1 MIALL
6 ALATATDPAPT
17 ESCSDALPEHAYAYR
32 LSKVA
37 RQSGVT
43 PFHAL
48 HSKQGAEKANADDID
63 GAAAHFR
70 AAAFFSSYSPN
81 EWVNLG
87 RAHGMQAERRASW
100 DAEALRLLRE
110 AVACFDMAHWLAAW
124 PKALAGRKRML
135 RHLQDNYQHLQD
147 NHRQMPGACP
157 ADECAL
163 YGTMTRVVEESPLS
177 LSTLKAF
184 CTEENLKV
192 RVSADERMRGFASAQ
207 TLRLA
212 WLALKV
218 CGVVAMEGAV
228 EPQAANAAG
237 HAVAAHFE
245 DTKARMR
252 ALVPEVLDPSTPF
265 SGKTSIQTTWLD
277 ATERS
282 KLRFEVP
289 LPLEPPYLDEALTS
303 SEPVLSLVKGAL
315 RSRRLE
321 LDTFSYVVSMAGA
334 PAQHWHTNA
343 DPLFVDWRGEGV
355 PPHGVMAMVA
365 LNPLTKESGRTEFV
379 LGSHLTS
386 LKGVAVDELPK
397 ASFALKQGDAA
408 LFDMRIRHRGGA
420 NKSPKDHALLYI
432 AYVHEWW
439 QDKSNLEAPQTVG
452 WDQHNT
458 TRARKLFRRLDAK
471 AWTSKLETLLG
482 VHGVDLDDLRSTF
495 LPHPHTDLY
504 V

>member
-1 MIALL
+1 MILL
-6 ALATATDPAPT
+6 LVLWTTAAT
-17 ESCSDALPEHAYAYR
+17 ESCSEPLPEHAYAYR

-70 AAAFFSSYSPN
+70 AAAFFSSYSAH

-87 RAHGMQAERRASW
+87 RAHGQQAERRAKW

-110 AVACFDMAHWLAAW
+110 AVACFDMAHWLAARSD
-124 PKALAGRKRML
+124 ALAGRRRML
-135 RHLQDNYQHLQD
+135 QHLQ
-147 NHRQMPGACP
+147 NNYKMREACP
-157 ADECAL
+157 ADKCEL
-163 YGTMTRVVEESPLS
+163 YGTMTRVVNESPLDP
-177 LSTLKAF
+177 STLKTF
-184 CTEENLKV
+184 CTEQNLKV

-212 WLALKV
+212 WLALKA

-245 DTKARMR
+245 ETKARMR

-277 ATERS
+277 ATERG
-282 KLRFEVP
+282 KLRFEVQ
-289 LPLEPPYLDEALTS
+289 LPLAPPYLDEALTS

-343 DPLFVDWRGEGV
+343 DPLFVEWRGEDV
-355 PPHGVMAMVA
+355 PPHGVLAMVA
-365 LNPLTKESGRTEFV
+365 LNALTKASGPTEFV
-379 LGSHLTS
+379 LGSHLAS
-386 LKGVAVDELPK
+386 LKGVARNELPE
-397 ASFALKQGDAA
+397 ASFTLKQGDAA
-408 LFDMRIRHRGGA
+408 LFDARIRHRGGA
-420 NKSPKDHALLYI
+420 NRSPKDRAVLYLS
-432 AYVHEWW
+432 YVHEWW
-439 QDKSNLEAPQTVG
+439 QDKLNLKTPQTVG

-482 VHGVDLDDLRSTF
+482 VQGVDLDDLRSAF
-495 LPHPHTDLY
+495 LPHTHTDLY

>member
-135 RHLQDNYQHLQD
+135 QHLQEHYNMKD
-147 NHRQMPGACP
+147 ACP
-157 ADECAL
+157 ADECQL
-163 YGTMTRVVEESPLS
+163 YGVMTRVVQTSPLD
-177 LSTLKAF
+177 LSMKRPVS
-184 CTEENLKV
+184 TERNLKV

>member
-6 ALATATDPAPT
+6 ALATAADPAPT

-32 LSKVA
+32 LSKPA

-43 PFHAL
+43 PFHEL
-48 HSKQGAEKANADDID
+48 HSKQGAEKANAGDID

-70 AAAFFSSYSPN
+70 ASAFFSSYSAH

-87 RAHGMQAERRASW
+87 RAHGQQAERRAKW
-100 DAEALRLLRE
+100 DAEAQRLLRE

-124 PKALAGRKRML
+124 PKALAGRRRML
-135 RHLQDNYQHLQD
+135 QHLQE
-147 NHRQMPGACP
+147 NYRMREACP
-157 ADECAL
+157 ADKCEL
-163 YGTMTRVVEESPLS
+163 YGTMTRVVEASPLD
-177 LSTLKAF
+177 LSTLKTF

-192 RVSADERMRGFASAQ
+192 RVSDDERVRGFASAQ
-207 TLRLA
+207 TLRFA

-228 EPQAANAAG
+228 EPQAASAAG

-245 DTKARMR
+245 ETKARMR
-252 ALVPEVLDPSTPF
+252 TLMPEILDPSTPL
-265 SGKTSIQTTWLD
+265 SGKASIQTAWLE

-282 KLRFEVP
+282 KLRFEVS

-315 RSRRLE
+315 RSRQLE
-321 LDTFSYVVSMAGA
+321 LNAFSYVVSMAGA
-334 PAQHWHTNA
+334 PAQHWHTDV
-343 DPLFVDWRGEGV
+343 DPLFVDWRGEDV
-355 PPHGVMAMVA
+355 PPHGVMALVA
-365 LNPLTKESGRTEFV
+365 LNALTEASGPTEFV

-386 LKGVAVDELPK
+386 LKGVAADELPR
-397 ASFALKQGDAA
+397 ASFALRQGGAA
-408 LFDMRIRHRGGA
+408 LFDMRIRRRGGA
-420 NKSPKDHALLYI
+420 NKSPKDCALLVVP
-432 AYVHEWW
+432 YVHEWW
-439 QDKSNLEAPQTVG
+439 QDKSDLKTPQTVG

-495 LPHPHTDLY
+495 LPYPPTDLY
-504 V
+504 A

>member
-1 MIALL
+1 MVALL
-6 ALATATDPAPT
+6 ALAAAGGAAATET
-17 ESCSDALPEHAYAYR
+17 CSEPLPEHAYAYR
-32 LSKVA
+32 LSTIA

-43 PFHAL
+43 PFHEL
-48 HSKQGAEKANADDID
+48 HSGQGAEKANAGDID

-81 EWVNLG
+81 EWANLG
-87 RAHGMQAERRASW
+87 RAYGQQAERRASW
-100 DAEALRLLRE
+100 DAEAQRLLRE
-110 AVACFDMAHWLAAW
+110 AVACFDMAHWLAAL

-135 RHLQDNYQHLQD
+135 EHLQNNYQHLQH
-147 NHRQMPGACP
+147 NWRQIPGACP
-157 ADECAL
+157 ADKCAL
-163 YGTMTRVVEESPLS
+163 YGTMTRVVEESPIS
-177 LSTLKAF
+177 LSTLKTF

-192 RVSADERMRGFASAQ
+192 RVSDDERMRGFASAQ

-245 DTKARMR
+245 ETKAR
-252 ALVPEVLDPSTPF
+252 T
-265 SGKTSIQTTWLD
+265 D
-277 ATERS
+277 AAERS

-289 LPLEPPYLDEALTS
+289 LPLAPPYLDEALTS

-334 PAQHWHTNA
+334 PAQHWHTDV
-343 DPLFVDWRGEGV
+343 DPLFANWRGEDV
-355 PPHGVMAMVA
+355 PPHGVMALVA
-365 LNPLTKESGRTEFV
+365 LNALTKESGRTEFV

-386 LKGVAVDELPK
+386 LKGVAVDELPR

-408 LFDMRIRHRGGA
+408 LFDARIRRRGGA
-420 NKSPKDHALLYI
+420 NKSSKDRALLYI

-439 QDKSNLEAPQTVG
+439 QDKRNLKAPQTIG

-458 TRARKLFRRLDAK
+458 TRARKLFQRLDAK
-471 AWTSKLETLLG
+471 AWTSKLETLLAEQ
-482 VHGVDLDDLRSTF
+482 GVDLDDLRSTF
-495 LPHPHTDLY
+495 LPHTHADLY

>member
-1 MIALL
+1 MRVNVAMLTLL
-6 ALATATDPAPT
+6 TLAATET
-17 ESCSDALPEHAYAYR
+17 CSEHAYAYR
-32 LSKVA
+32 LSKTA

-43 PFHAL
+43 PFHEL
-48 HSKQGAEKANADDID
+48 HSKQGAEKANAGDID

-70 AAAFFSSYSPN
+70 AAAFFSSYSAR

-87 RAHGMQAERRASW
+87 RAYGQQAERRAKW
-100 DAEALRLLRE
+100 DAETQRLLRE

-124 PKALAGRKRML
+124 PKAVSGRKRML
-135 RHLQDNYQHLQD
+135 RHLQDNY
-147 NHRQMPGACP
+147 RMRAACP
-157 ADECAL
+157 ADACEL
-163 YGTMTRVVEESPLS
+163 YGVMTRVVEESPLS
-177 LSTLKAF
+177 LSTLKTF

-192 RVSADERMRGFASAQ
+192 RVSDDERMRGFASAQ

-245 DTKARMR
+245 ETKAR
-252 ALVPEVLDPSTPF
+252 T
-265 SGKTSIQTTWLD
+265 D
-277 ATERS
+277 ATERP

-315 RSRRLE
+315 RSMRLE
-321 LDTFSYVVSMAGA
+321 LSAFSYVVSMAGA
-334 PAQHWHTNA
+334 PAQAWQTNA
-343 DPLFVDWRGEGV
+343 DPLFANWRGEDV
-355 PPHGVMAMVA
+355 PPHGVMALVA
-365 LNPLTKESGRTEFV
+365 LNALTKESGPTEFV

-386 LKGVAVDELPK
+386 LKGVAVDELPQ
-397 ASFALKQGDAA
+397 ASFALKQGGAA

-420 NKSPKDHALLYI
+420 NKSPKDRALLVVP
-432 AYVHEWW
+432 YVHEWW
-439 QDKSNLEAPQTVG
+439 QDKSNLKTPQTAG

-482 VHGVDLDDLRSTF
+482 VQGVDLDDLRSTF
-495 LPHPHTDLY
+495 LSHPHTGLY

>member
-1 MIALL
+1 MLALLALL
-6 ALATATDPAPT
+6 ALAATGAAAASET
-17 ESCSDALPEHAYAYR
+17 CSEPLPEHAYAYR
-32 LSKVA
+32 LSKTA

-43 PFHAL
+43 PFHEL
-48 HSKQGAEKANADDID
+48 HSGQGAEKANAGDID

-70 AAAFFSSYSPN
+70 AAAFFSSYSAH

-87 RAHGMQAERRASW
+87 RAHGQQAERRASW
-100 DAEALRLLRE
+100 DAEAQRLLRE
-110 AVACFDMAHWLAAW
+110 AVACFDMAHWLAARAD
-124 PKALAGRKRML
+124 ALAGRKRML
-135 RHLQDNYQHLQD
+135 QHLQT
-147 NHRQMPGACP
+147 NYKMREACP
-157 ADECAL
+157 ADNCEL
-163 YGTMTRVVEESPLS
+163 YGTMTRVVNESPLD
-177 LSTLKAF
+177 LSTLKMF
-184 CTEENLKV
+184 CTEQNLKV
-192 RVSADERMRGFASAQ
+192 RVSDDERMRGFASAH

-245 DTKARMR
+245 ETKARMR

-289 LPLEPPYLDEALTS
+289 LPLAPPYLDEALTS

-343 DPLFVDWRGEGV
+343 DPLFAEWRGEDV
-355 PPHGVMAMVA
+355 PPHGVLAMVA
-365 LNPLTKESGRTEFV
+365 LNALTKESGRTEFV

-386 LKGVAVDELPK
+386 LKGVAVSELPE

-408 LFDMRIRHRGGA
+408 LFDARIRHRSGA
-420 NKSPKDHALLYI
+420 NKSPKDRALLYI

-439 QDKSNLEAPQTVG
+439 QDKSNLKTPQTVG

-458 TRARKLFRRLDAK
+458 TRARKLFQRLDAK

-482 VHGVDLDDLRSTF
+482 VQGVDLDDLRSTF
-495 LPHPHTDLY
+495 LAHPSTDLY

>member
-6 ALATATDPAPT
+6 RLATAADPAPT
-17 ESCSDALPEHAYAYR
+17 ETCSEPLPEHAYAYR
-32 LSKVA
+32 LSAIA
-37 RQSGVT
+37 RQSGGT
-43 PFHAL
+43 PFHEL
-48 HSKQGAEKANADDID
+48 HSGQGAEKANAGDID

-70 AAAFFSSYSPN
+70 AAAFFSSYSAR

-87 RAHGMQAERRASW
+87 RAHGQQAERRAKW
-100 DAEALRLLRE
+100 DAEAQRLLRE

-124 PKALAGRKRML
+124 PEALAGRRRML
-135 RHLQDNYQHLQD
+135 EHLQNNYQHLQD
-147 NHRQMPGACP
+147 NHRQMRGACP
-157 ADECAL
+157 ADKCEL
-163 YGTMTRVVEESPLS
+163 YGTMTRVVEESPIS

-192 RVSADERMRGFASAQ
+192 RVSDDERMRGFASAQ

-245 DTKARMR
+245 ETKAR
-252 ALVPEVLDPSTPF
+252 A
-265 SGKTSIQTTWLD
+265 D

-321 LDTFSYVVSMAGA
+321 LDAFSYVVSMAGA
-334 PAQHWHTNA
+334 PAQPWQTNA
-343 DPLFVDWRGEGV
+343 DPLFANWRGADV
-355 PPHGVMAMVA
+355 PPHGVMALVA
-365 LNPLTKESGRTEFV
+365 LNALTKTSGPTEFV

-386 LKGVAVDELPK
+386 LKGVAVDELPR
-397 ASFALKQGDAA
+397 ASFALKQGGAA

-420 NKSPKDHALLYI
+420 NKSPKDRAVLFLS
-432 AYVHEWW
+432 YVHEWW
-439 QDKSNLEAPQTVG
+439 QDKSNLKAPQTAG

-458 TRARKLFRRLDAK
+458 TRARKLFQRLDAK
-471 AWTSKLETLLG
+471 AWTSKLEALLG
-482 VHGVDLDDLRSTF
+482 VQGVNLDDLRSTF

>member
-1 MIALL
+1 MVALL
-6 ALATATDPAPT
+6 ALAAAGAAAATETCGEP
-17 ESCSDALPEHAYAYR
+17 LPEHAYAYR

-37 RQSGVT
+37 RQSGAT
-43 PFHAL
+43 AFHEL

-70 AAAFFSSYSPN
+70 ASAFFSSYSAH

-87 RAHGMQAERRASW
+87 RAHGKQAERRASW
-100 DAEALRLLRE
+100 DAEAQRLLRE
-110 AVACFDMAHWLAAW
+110 AVACFDMAHWLAAL

-135 RHLQDNYQHLQD
+135 QHLQNNYQHLQH
-147 NHRQMPGACP
+147 NWRQIPGACP
-157 ADECAL
+157 ADKCEL
-163 YGTMTRVVEESPLS
+163 YGTMTRVVKESPLS
-177 LSTLKAF
+177 LSTLKTF

-192 RVSADERMRGFASAQ
+192 RVSDDERMRGFASAQ
-207 TLRLA
+207 TLRHA

-245 DTKARMR
+245 ETKARMR
-252 ALVPEVLDPSTPF
+252 TLMPEILDPSTPL
-265 SGKTSIQTTWLD
+265 SGKASIQTAWLE

-315 RSRRLE
+315 RSRQLE
-321 LDTFSYVVSMAGA
+321 LNAFSYVVSMAGA
-334 PAQHWHTNA
+334 PAQHWHTDV
-343 DPLFVDWRGEGV
+343 DPLFVDWRGEDV
-355 PPHGVMAMVA
+355 PPHGVMALVA
-365 LNPLTKESGRTEFV
+365 LNALTEASGPTEFV
-379 LGSHLTS
+379 LGSHLAS
-386 LKGVAVDELPK
+386 LKGVAVDELPR
-397 ASFALKQGDAA
+397 ASFALKQGGAA
-408 LFDMRIRHRGGA
+408 LFDMRIRRRGGA
-420 NKSPKDHALLYI
+420 NKSPKDCALLVVP
-432 AYVHEWW
+432 YVHEWW
-439 QDKSNLEAPQTVG
+439 QDKRNHKAPQTVG

-458 TRARKLFRRLDAK
+458 TRARKLFQRLDAK

>member
-1 MIALL
+1 MVALL
-6 ALATATDPAPT
+6 ALAAAGAAAAT
-17 ESCSDALPEHAYAYR
+17 ESCGEPLPEHAYAYR

-48 HSKQGAEKANADDID
+48 HSEQGAEKANANDID

-70 AAAFFSSYSPN
+70 AAAFFSSYSAH

-87 RAHGMQAERRASW
+87 RAHGQQAERRANW
-100 DAEALRLLRE
+100 DAEAQRLLRE
-110 AVACFDMAHWLAAW
+110 AVACFDMAHWLAAQ
-124 PKALAGRKRML
+124 PKALAGRKRMHQHL
-135 RHLQDNYQHLQD
+135 RDNY
-147 NHRQMPGACP
+147 RMREACP
-157 ADECAL
+157 ADACEL

-184 CTEENLKV
+184 CTEQNLKV
-192 RVSADERMRGFASAQ
+192 RVSDDERVRGFASAQ

-245 DTKARMR
+245 ETKARMR

-265 SGKTSIQTTWLD
+265 DGKTSIQTTWLD

-289 LPLEPPYLDEALTS
+289 LPLAPPFLDEALTS
-303 SEPVLSLVKGAL
+303 SEPVLSLAKGAL

-321 LDTFSYVVSMAGA
+321 LDAFSYVVSMAGA

-343 DPLFVDWRGEGV
+343 DPLFVGWRGEDV
-355 PPHGVMAMVA
+355 PPHGVMALVA
-365 LNPLTKESGRTEFV
+365 LNALTKASGPTEFV

-386 LKGVAVDELPK
+386 LKGVAVDELPQ
-397 ASFALKQGDAA
+397 ASFALKQGGAA
-408 LFDMRIRHRGGA
+408 LFDMRIRNRGGA
-420 NKSPKDHALLYI
+420 NKSPKDRALLVLP
-432 AYVHEWW
+432 YVHEWW
-439 QDKSNLEAPQTVG
+439 QDKSNLKAPQTAG

-482 VHGVDLDDLRSTF
+482 VQGVDLDDLRSTF
-495 LPHPHTDLY
+495 LPHTHTDLY

>member
-1 MIALL
+1 MVALL
-6 ALATATDPAPT
+6 ALAAAGGAAATET
-17 ESCSDALPEHAYAYR
+17 CSEHAYAYR
-32 LSKVA
+32 LSTVA

-43 PFHAL
+43 PFHEL
-48 HSKQGAEKANADDID
+48 HSEQGAEKANAGDID

-70 AAAFFSSYSPN
+70 ASAFFLSYSAH

-87 RAHGMQAERRASW
+87 RAHGKQAERRAKW
-100 DAEALRLLRE
+100 DAEAQRLLRE
-110 AVACFDMAHWLAAW
+110 AVACFDMAHWLAAL

-135 RHLQDNYQHLQD
+135 QHLQNHYQHLQE
-147 NHRQMPGACP
+147 NWRQIPGACP
-157 ADECAL
+157 ADNCAL
-163 YGTMTRVVEESPLS
+163 YGTMTRVVEESPIS
-177 LSTLKAF
+177 LSTLKTF

-192 RVSADERMRGFASAQ
+192 RVSDDERMRGFASAQ
-207 TLRLA
+207 TLRHA

-245 DTKARMR
+245 ETKARMR

-321 LDTFSYVVSMAGA
+321 LNAFSYVVSMAGA
-334 PAQHWHTNA
+334 PAQHWQTNA
-343 DPLFVDWRGEGV
+343 DPLFANWHGEDV
-355 PPHGVMAMVA
+355 PPHSVMALVA
-365 LNPLTKESGRTEFV
+365 LNALTKESGRTEFV

-386 LKGVAVDELPK
+386 LKGVAVDELPR
-397 ASFALKQGDAA
+397 ASFALKQGGTT
-408 LFDMRIRHRGGA
+408 LFDARIRHRGGA
-420 NKSPKDHALLYI
+420 NKSPKDRALLYI

-439 QDKSNLEAPQTVG
+439 QDKRNHKAPQTVG

-458 TRARKLFRRLDAK
+458 TRARKLFQRLDAK

>member
-6 ALATATDPAPT
+6 ALATAVDPTRT
-17 ESCSDALPEHAYAYR
+17 ESCSEPLPEHAYAYR
-32 LSKVA
+32 LSTIA
-37 RQSGVT
+37 RQSGGT
-43 PFHAL
+43 PFHDV
-48 HSKQGAEKANADDID
+48 HSGQGAEKANAGDID

-70 AAAFFSSYSPN
+70 AAAFFSSYSAR

-87 RAHGMQAERRASW
+87 RAHGQQAERRATW
-100 DAEALRLLRE
+100 DAEAQRLLRE

-124 PKALAGRKRML
+124 PKALAGRRRML
-135 RHLQDNYQHLQD
+135 EHLQTNYQHLQD
-147 NHRQMPGACP
+147 NHRQMRGACP
-157 ADECAL
+157 ADKCEL
-163 YGTMTRVVEESPLS
+163 YGTMTRVVGESPIS
-177 LSTLKAF
+177 LSTLKTF

-192 RVSADERMRGFASAQ
+192 RVSDEERMRGFASAQ

-245 DTKARMR
+245 ETKARMR
-252 ALVPEVLDPSTPF
+252 TLVPEVLDPSTPF
-265 SGKTSIQTTWLD
+265 DDKASIQTTWLD

-321 LDTFSYVVSMAGA
+321 LNAFSYVVSMAGA
-334 PAQHWHTNA
+334 PAQPWQTNA
-343 DPLFVDWRGEGV
+343 DPLFANWRGEDV
-355 PPHGVMAMVA
+355 PPHGVMALVA
-365 LNPLTKESGRTEFV
+365 LNAVTKESGPTEFV

-386 LKGVAVDELPK
+386 LKGVAVDELPR
-397 ASFALKQGDAA
+397 ASFALKQGGAA
-408 LFDMRIRHRGGA
+408 LFDMRIQHRGGA
-420 NKSPKDHALLYI
+420 NKSPKDRALLVVP
-432 AYVHEWW
+432 YVHEWW
-439 QDKSNLEAPQTVG
+439 QDKSNLKTPQTAG
-452 WDQHNT
+452 WDHHNT
-458 TRARKLFRRLDAK
+458 TRARKLFQRLDAK

-482 VHGVDLDDLRSTF
+482 VQGVDLDDLRSTF